1 MELVSDVNIELIYS
15 MYKKLEETEK
25 DKTKIDIVREVKK
38 KLKLKQQDKS
48 IEKAIDRYI
57 KKKSGVATTTKVK
70 KKSLA
75 TKTEET
81 KAKIQAAIIINDDKK
96 TDKQIIEELGVS
108 KDTFYKYSKE
118 VRKERIEETKA
129 MTDRVRSELYEDAYK
144 TYLNLKSKKR
154 EILEKLLDKIVD
166 IDNMEAQGQVKT
178 VLSNFKMLE
187 TEMAKELQVINLYT
201 VFELEKQLTEEKI
214 DINRFNLEERKIMG
228 EEKKDTEIVFKLKEE
243 ELKIKEIEEEK
254 KDGKK

>member
-1 MELVSDVNIELIYS
+1 MELVSDVNIELIYN

-25 DKTKIDIVREVKK
+25 NKTKIDIVREVKK
-38 KLKLKQQDKS
+38 KLRLKQHEKS
-48 IEKAIDRYI
+48 IERAITRYI
-57 KKKSGVATTTKVK
+57 KKKTGVATTTKVK

-96 TDKQIIEELGVS
+96 TDKELIDELGVS
-108 KDTFYKYSKE
+108 HMTFYKYSKE
-118 VRKERIEETKA
+118 VRKDRIEETRA
-129 MTDRVRSELYEDAYK
+129 MTERVRNELYEDAYK
-144 TYLNLKSKKR
+144 TFLNLKSKKK

-166 IDNMEAQGQVKT
+166 IDNLESQSQVKT
-178 VLSNFKMLE
+178 VLTNFKMLE

-214 DINRFNLEERKIMG
+214 SINRFELDKS
-228 EEKKDTEIVFKLKEE
+228 KVTETETD
-243 ELKIKEIEEEK
+243 KEIQINLKGVRANETDK
-254 KDGKK
+254 